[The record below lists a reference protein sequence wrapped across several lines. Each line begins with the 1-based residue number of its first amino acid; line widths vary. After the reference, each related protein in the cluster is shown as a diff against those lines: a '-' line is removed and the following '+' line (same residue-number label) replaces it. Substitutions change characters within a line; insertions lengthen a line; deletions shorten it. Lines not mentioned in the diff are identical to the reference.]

1 MKYFRSRSCAIDL
14 FRNYHLQFTMLS
26 GNLGHFLDKP
36 LSSFARKIN
45 LNPNVFTIA
54 GFLITAV
61 AAVTI
66 PTDLF
71 LAGILIIVGGVFDM
85 LDGIIARVNNR
96 TTKFGAFL
104 DSVLDRYSDAFLFI
118 GFAWYFYK
126 TGEITGIF
134 LSSGAMAGALLISY
148 TRARA
153 EGLGKE
159 CHAGIMERP
168 ERVILMAFGA
178 LTGWVLQVMW
188 PMLVLT
194 HITVIQRFIYVWKG
208 LKDNE

>member
-1 MKYFRSRSCAIDL
+1 MQYVRSRSCAIDL

-26 GNLGHFLDKP
+26 GSLGHFLDKP
-36 LSSFARKIN
+36 LSSFARRVN
-45 LNPNVFTIA
+45 LHPNVFTIA

-66 PTDLF
+66 PMDLI
-71 LAGILIIVGGVFDM
+71 LAGILIIVSGVFDM

-104 DSVLDRYSDAFLFI
+104 DSVLDRYSDAFLFL
-118 GFAWYFYK
+118 GFAWYFHK
-126 TGEITGIF
+126 SASMTGVF
-134 LSSGAMAGALLISY
+134 LSLGAMVGALMISY

-159 CHAGIMERP
+159 CHVGLMERP

-188 PMLVLT
+188 LMLVLT
-194 HITVIQRFIYVWKG
+194 HVTVIQRFFYVWKG
-208 LKDNE
+208 LKVSE